1 VARADVNRSGTA
13 QSESNGPPR
22 FRRAGIV
29 ARWKPVHLGHA
40 AALRALCDVAGEA
53 LIGIGSSNRYDVR
66 NPFTARETADMIRL
80 VLGRRPGWRLIEVPD
95 LDDGPRWR
103 GLILDLFG
111 SLDVFVTDN
120 AYVASLLRGDYSI
133 VRPVELVP
141 LEARVRVDGTMVRGA
156 MARGGDWRTLVPAEV
171 AGYIDGN
178 GLEER
183 LQREF
188 GAETLAAER

>member
-1 VARADVNRSGTA
+1 M
-13 QSESNGPPR
+13 
-22 FRRAGIV
+22 V

-40 AALRALCDVAGEA
+40 AALRALCDAAGEA

-66 NPFTARETADMIRL
+66 NPFTAAETADMIRF

-103 GLILDLFG
+103 VMILDLFG
-111 SLDVFVTDN
+111 ALDVFVTDN

-141 LEARVRVDGTMVRGA
+141 PEARVRVDGTMVRRA
-156 MARGGDWRTLVPAEV
+156 MARGGAWRTLVPPEV

-183 LQREF
+183 LRREF
-188 GAETLAAER
+188 GAETLAAERGEEGGDVLVG